1 MRLLHSML
9 DFFVATLLNPLYL
22 YLHAFNIQMNINCGI
37 RGLHRGLCGTS
48 GAGGNMLLR
57 STWIRFYRLA
67 PQRTHFQ
74 GRHFFGSAWN
84 RMEAVRTCRDS
95 TEARRLHKIAQ
106 NLKYVS
112 LMLQST
118 PRASK
123 RFGAI
128 PLGHFFTNA
137 LLLDARVLCPW
148 KHTDAL
154 P

>member
-112 LMLQST
+112 LMIGST
-118 PRASK
+118 
-123 RFGAI
+123 G
-128 PLGHFFTNA
+128 FTTR
-137 LLLDARVLCPW
+137 LESQPYGRPPW
-148 KHTDAL
+148 KPVPLTLRAHSMRMD
-154 P
+154 